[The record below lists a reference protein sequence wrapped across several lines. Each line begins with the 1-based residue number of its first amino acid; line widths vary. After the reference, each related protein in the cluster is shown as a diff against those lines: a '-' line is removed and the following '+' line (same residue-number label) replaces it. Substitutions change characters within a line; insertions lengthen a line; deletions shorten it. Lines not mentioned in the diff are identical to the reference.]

1 MNNPDPR
8 RFCCPGYRQRDK
20 GTHIDGVRSMR
31 TFSRW
36 LLGVVGTLVIVAGV
50 AVSAGAWWI
59 DQELSID
66 SGEWV
71 LGTQQE
77 VVSATGCSTVLIEL
91 SDVNIDPGELAG
103 IPAVADRSESVFVV
117 KPIGK
122 APDGW
127 WVGTVG
133 SPSVEDRLLG
143 ARYCVV
149 SNNAGEW
156 NTSSIAVEANSPD
169 VSVDGLA
176 GRWAVADSGET
187 VVLPVPEA
195 GDTVVVSGG
204 DGNELESVT
213 LAAEYRIAEG
223 STLGLIGLVG
233 GALTAVLGL
242 MLLVIATWGMRRRGR
257 HEAGS

>member
-1 MNNPDPR
+1 
-8 RFCCPGYRQRDK
+8 
-20 GTHIDGVRSMR
+20 MR

-50 AVSAGAWWI
+50 AIAAGAWWI
-59 DQELSID
+59 DRDLSID

-71 LGTQQE
+71 LSTQRE

-91 SDVNIDPGELAG
+91 SDVTIDPGQLADV
-103 IPAVADRSESVFVV
+103 PSVSDRSESVFVV
-117 KPIGK
+117 QPIGQ

-127 WVGTVG
+127 WVGTVE

-143 ARYCVV
+143 SRYCVA
-149 SNNAGEW
+149 SNRAGEW
-156 NTSSIAVEANSPD
+156 STSSIAVEANSPD
-169 VSVDGLA
+169 VSVDGLD
-176 GRWAVADSGET
+176 GRWAIANSGES

-195 GDTVVVSGG
+195 GDTVVVSGNG
-204 DGNELESVT
+204 GNELESVT

-233 GALTAVLGL
+233 GALTALVGL
-242 MLLVIATWGMRRRGR
+242 LLLVIAIWGLRRRGR